1 MLGRGWQAFM
11 DGGSG
16 EARLDAG
23 TRKRQQNEAAEA
35 VIAMEPGKAIRA
47 IRGHLPDG
55 TADYVADLLRGEHLG
70 GAAVEVRSVRARR
83 SKLGD
88 HRAPVR
94 GRTIHRIT
102 VNDDLNPYAFLTTLL
117 HEIAHAV
124 TWEKHVRPRKPFS
137 RRVLPHGA
145 QWKSEFG
152 RILAPVVEQGALP
165 EDVSGALGRYL
176 QDPAA
181 ATCSDR
187 GLLVALARY
196 DAPDPARKLVEE
208 VAVGAAFRVEGGR
221 MFLKGPKLRSRFR
234 CYDARTGIE
243 YRIHPLCRVTL
254 CDGAASAG
262 LKVPATKS
270 G

>member
-1 MLGRGWQAFM
+1 MSDVEHAARR
-11 DGGSG
+11 
-16 EARLDAG
+16 EAE
-23 TRKRQQNEAAEA
+23 TSH
-35 VIAMEPGKAIRA
+35 AMEPGKALRA
-47 IRGHLPDG
+47 IRGHLPEG
-55 TADYVADLLRGEHLG
+55 TADYVAELLRGEDLG
-70 GAAVEVRSVRARR
+70 GAAVEVRPVRARR
-83 SKLGD
+83 TKLGD

-124 TWEKHVRPRKPFS
+124 TWEKHVRPRTPFS

-165 EDVSGALGRYL
+165 KDVSEALARYL

-196 DAPDPARKLVEE
+196 DAPDPDRRLVEE

-221 MFLKGPKLRSRFR
+221 MFLKGPRLRSRFR
-234 CYDARTGIE
+234 CYDAKTGVE

-254 CDGAASAG
+254 CGSPG
-262 LKVPATKS
+262 NTSGRVPRDS
-270 G
+270 SVEP

>member
-1 MLGRGWQAFM
+1 M
-11 DGGSG
+11 
-16 EARLDAG
+16 
-23 TRKRQQNEAAEA
+23 
-35 VIAMEPGKAIRA
+35 IEPGKAIRA
-47 IRGHLPDG
+47 IRAHLPEG
-55 TADYVADLLRGEHLG
+55 TADYVAELLRGDQLG

-102 VNDDLNPYAFLTTLL
+102 INDDLNPYAFLTTLL

-152 RILAPVVEQGALP
+152 RILAPVVDRGSLP
-165 EDVSGALGRYL
+165 ADVSGALARYL
-176 QDPAA
+176 RDPAA

-187 GLLVALARY
+187 GLLVALSRY
-196 DAPDPARKLVEE
+196 DAPDPLRMMVEE
-208 VAVGAAFRVEGGR
+208 VAVGVAFRVEGGR
-221 MFLKGPKLRSRFR
+221 TFLKGPKLRSRFR
-234 CYDARTGIE
+234 CYDANTGVE

-254 CDGAASAG
+254 CQGAAPGGRQA
-262 LKVPATKS
+262 
-270 G
+270 

>member
-1 MLGRGWQAFM
+1 
-11 DGGSG
+11 
-16 EARLDAG
+16 
-23 TRKRQQNEAAEA
+23 
-35 VIAMEPGKAIRA
+35 MEPGKAIAALRP
-47 IRGHLPDG
+47 HLPAG
-55 TADYVADLLRGEHLG
+55 TAGYVAELLDG
-70 GAAVEVRSVRARR
+70 GQLAAPVEIRSVRARR
-83 SKLGD
+83 TKLGD

-94 GRTIHRIT
+94 GRTVHQIT
-102 VNDDLNPYAFLTTLL
+102 INDDLNPYAFLTTLL

-124 TWEKHVRPRKPFS
+124 TWERHVRPRKPFS

-165 EDVSGALGRYL
+165 EDVALALARYL
-176 QDPAA
+176 RDPAA

-187 GLLVALARY
+187 GLVVALAKY
-196 DAPDPARKLVEE
+196 DLPDPSRTLVEE

-234 CYDARTGIE
+234 CYDAKTGVE

-254 CDGAASAG
+254 CDAPGNASAQG
-262 LKVPATKS
+262 SRDPS
-270 G
+270 MHS

>member
-1 MLGRGWQAFM
+1 MMQGRLPASR
-11 DGGSG
+11 DGG
-16 EARLDAG
+16 AIDAELYEDPLTG
-23 TRKRQQNEAAEA
+23 SRSKAAEA

-55 TADYVADLLRGEHLG
+55 TADYVAELLRGEHLG
-70 GAAVEVRSVRARR
+70 GVAVEVRSVRARR

-94 GRTIHRIT
+94 GRTIHQIT
-102 VNDDLNPYAFLTTLL
+102 VNNDLNPYAFLTTLL

-152 RILAPVVEQGALP
+152 QILAPVVEQGALP
-165 EDVSGALGRYL
+165 EDVSGALARYL

-196 DAPDPARKLVEE
+196 DAPDPGRKLVEE

-234 CYDARTGIE
+234 CYDAKTGVE

-254 CDGAASAG
+254 CGD
-262 LKVPATKS
+262 
-270 G
+270 